1 MYPLFGSGCSLF
13 EGDIDEMI
21 EKDWRETDRTYGAWP
36 GIVGFAVAAGV
47 IASMFALATGFA

>member
-1 MYPLFGSGCSLF
+1 MFGSGCSLF